1 MSLLAFASVK
11 GSPGVTTTVLAL
23 ASVWPT
29 SQHVIVAEV
38 DPAGGDLA
46 TRFGRS
52 FEPGVISLAAAA
64 RRASGSSSVV
74 EHCQQLLGG
83 VDVLVSP
90 ASADQANAAI
100 RLLDDRGIW
109 AELRGGEQHILA
121 DCGRLGAGSTVA
133 PVVQAST
140 LLVLLTRPLLSELHH
155 LHSRLPALQS
165 CARRVALVLV
175 GNGPYSASEVA
186 DTLSIEVLG
195 SLPSDADSAG
205 MLAGAPGSRR
215 ALARLPLL
223 RSASALVDQLQTAT
237 VTSDD
242 KPRPTGDVDGAQR
255 DQVVLAGHAT

>member
-1 MSLLAFASVK
+1 
-11 GSPGVTTTVLAL
+11 
-23 ASVWPT
+23 VWPD
-29 SQHVIVAEV
+29 SQHAIVAEL

-52 FEPGVISLAAAA
+52 FEPGVISLAAAT
-64 RRASGSSSVV
+64 RRASGSASAV

-109 AELRGGEQHILA
+109 AELRGGEQEILA
-121 DCGRLGAGSTVA
+121 DCGRLGVGSTVA
-133 PVVQAST
+133 AVVQAST
-140 LLVLLTRPLLSELHH
+140 LLVLLARPLLNELHH
-155 LHSRLPALQS
+155 LHSRLPVLQ
-165 CARRVALVLV
+165 AAAVRVALVLV
-175 GNGPYSASEVA
+175 GNGPYSVSEVA
-186 DTLSIEVLG
+186 ETLSLEVLG

-205 MLAGAPGSRR
+205 ILAGAPGSRR

-223 RSASALVDQLQTAT
+223 RSASALVDQLQTVT
-237 VTSDD
+237 VTSDA
-242 KPRPTGDVDGAQR
+242 KLRPTGDVDDAEL